1 LVWPSAKAVRHL
13 SLLAFFR
20 ETVAQRDDYFLRWIP
35 MRKKSGSLPDEI
47 PVERRFQLLV
57 ESVHDYAIY
66 LLTPDGFIQ
75 SWNTGA
81 QRFKGYTADEI
92 VGQHFSRFYTPEDR
106 ERGEP
111 ARALHVALTEGK
123 YENEGWRVRKDGVRF
138 WASVVIDPVHDP
150 SGRLIGFAKVTRDI
164 TEKKAT
170 EQALEQARAALLQSQ
185 KLEAVG
191 KLTGGIAH
199 DFNNLLQV
207 IVNSLSIVSRQID
220 DPRLLKVLDSAER
233 AAGRGAL
240 LTQQLLAF
248 ARKQPL
254 KPESYDVNTLIRSIE
269 GILRRASQEMVELD
283 VALQPGVSQVLLDA
297 PQFEAALLNLVVNAR
312 DAMPNGGR
320 ILVATTGV
328 VLEGAGEAPHI
339 KPGAYVKVTVS
350 DTGTGMPPEV
360 VQQAVEPFFTTKET
374 GKGSGLGLSHVYG
387 FVKQSGGDL
396 VIESKVGEGTTISL
410 YLPATVQAAT
420 GKTAETRVEPKRDK
434 VLIVED
440 EPEVLEITVELF
452 RGMDYEIITAGNG
465 MKAIDVLKRNR
476 DIDILFT
483 DVVMPGG
490 MSGIDLARFTQKLC
504 PGVKVVLASGY
515 SAPALAAQHG
525 KLDDFAFIHK
535 PYRWSELVET
545 LRSVTAST

>member
-1 LVWPSAKAVRHL
+1 
-13 SLLAFFR
+13 
-20 ETVAQRDDYFLRWIP
+20 
-35 MRKKSGSLPDEI
+35 MRKKSAALADEI
-47 PVERRFQLLV
+47 SVERRFQLLV

-66 LLTPDGFIQ
+66 LLTPDGYIQ

-81 QRFKGYTADEI
+81 QRFKGYTTDEI

-106 ERGEP
+106 AHGEP
-111 ARALHVALTEGK
+111 ARALHVALTTGK
-123 YENEGWRVRKDGVRF
+123 YENEGWRVRKDGSRF
-138 WASVVIDPVHDP
+138 WASVVIDPVRD
-150 SGRLIGFAKVTRDI
+150 SDGRLIGFAKVTRDI

-207 IVNSLSIVSRQID
+207 IVNSLNIVSRQVD

-248 ARKQPL
+248 ARQQPL
-254 KPESYDVNTLIRSIE
+254 KPAPYDVNTLIRSIE
-269 GILRRASQEMVELD
+269 GILRRASQEMVEFD
-283 VALQPGVSQVLLDA
+283 VALQAGLSQVLLDA

-328 VLEGAGEAPHI
+328 VLDGKGEAPHV

-350 DTGTGMPPEV
+350 DNGTGMAEDV
-360 VQQAVEPFFTTKET
+360 IRQAVEPFFTTKEV

-396 VIESKVGEGTTISL
+396 LIDSQPGEGTTISL
-410 YLPATVQAAT
+410 YLPATSQAAAGT
-420 GKTAETRVEPKRDK
+420 STETRVEPKRDK

-490 MSGIDLARFTQKLC
+490 MSGIDLARFTLKLC

-525 KLDDFAFIHK
+525 KLDDFAFIRK
-535 PYRWSELVET
+535 PYRWSELIET
-545 LRSVTAST
+545 LRRVSASR